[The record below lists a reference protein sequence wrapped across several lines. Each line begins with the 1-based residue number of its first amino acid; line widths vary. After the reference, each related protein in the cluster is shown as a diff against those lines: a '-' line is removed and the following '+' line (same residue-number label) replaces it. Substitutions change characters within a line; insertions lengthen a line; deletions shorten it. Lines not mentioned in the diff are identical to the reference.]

1 MAYCYGLYKLLLKS
15 VRIKNTE
22 QCWRLSCTSE
32 RSAVPV
38 SQLRAN
44 KDEWSLS
51 LPEVGD
57 ARLALL
63 L

>member
-1 MAYCYGLYKLLLKS
+1 MS
-15 VRIKNTE
+15 E
-22 QCWRLSCTSE
+22 Q
-32 RSAVPV
+32 SAVPV

-57 ARLALL
+57 VHLALL